1 MYPVEGLSEIKR
13 LLPDAK
19 FLAGFWML
27 GEGPEKVEE
36 WRKAVGADFA
46 ATSLIQAASIVMREA
61 VPQRDTVSVTERPL
75 MPDAA

>member
-1 MYPVEGLSEIKR
+1 MKR

-27 GEGPEKVEE
+27 GEGPDKVEE
-36 WRKAVGADFA
+36 WRKSVGADFA

-61 VPQRDTVSVTERPL
+61 VPKRDPVSITGQPL
-75 MPDAA
+75 VSDAA